1 MPFHNFATVIT
12 SITINSSSDRVLH
25 IKPVVAYLMTSP
37 GALGAIVDL
46 AKVALS

>member
-1 MPFHNFATVIT
+1 MPLLNLPTVIS

-25 IKPVVAYLMTSP
+25 IEPVVTYLMTY
-37 GALGAIVDL
+37 LGAIVDL